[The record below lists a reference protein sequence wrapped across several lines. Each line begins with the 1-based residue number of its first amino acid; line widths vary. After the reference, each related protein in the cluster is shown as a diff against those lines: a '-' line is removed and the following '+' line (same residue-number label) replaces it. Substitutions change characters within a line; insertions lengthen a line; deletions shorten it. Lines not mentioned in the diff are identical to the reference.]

1 VIWVLAA
8 ICAIAAAY
16 QLVALA
22 AVLRHFFFTRNP
34 APASLPPVSILK
46 PMYGADPHLYEALR
60 SHAMQD
66 YPQFEILFGVR
77 SMDDAAVPVI
87 EKLRR
92 DFPALDMR
100 LVLATTTAPNKK
112 VGTLIDLAGKSRYPV
127 LEVNDGDIVVPP
139 AWLRNIVAPLAEPG
153 IGLVTCVYRAFGTG
167 LPARFEAL
175 GVATDFAPSALV
187 APFVGISEFGLGST
201 LAFRRADLEAI
212 GGFEAIAPYLA
223 DDYQLGANIHR
234 LGRRNI
240 IARPVVETHL
250 GAETWREAWRHQV
263 RWARTIRL
271 SRGAYAGLPVTHA
284 TLWAVVAALCG
295 AWWLAAPLLAIRF
308 AMAITAGWFGLRSRD
323 VLRLCWLIP
332 LRDLWGSAVW
342 AAGLFGNQVRWRDR
356 VLRLDNK
363 GRIRP
368 PS

>member
-1 VIWVLAA
+1 VIWLLGAL
-8 ICAIAAAY
+8 CAVAAAY

-22 AVLRHFFFTRNP
+22 AVLRHFFSRRTVTP
-34 APASLPPVSILK
+34 GTLPGISILK
-46 PMYGADPHLYEALR
+46 PMYGPGARLYEALR
-60 SHAMQD
+60 SHAIQD
-66 YPQFEILFGVR
+66 YPRFEILFGVR
-77 SMDDAAVPVI
+77 SMDDPAVAIV
-87 EKLRR
+87 EKLIR

-100 LVLATTTAPNKK
+100 LVLATTTAPNNK
-112 VGTLIDLAGKSRYPV
+112 VGTLIDLAREARYPI
-127 LEVNDGDIVVPP
+127 LEANDSDIVVPP
-139 AWLRNIVAPLAEPG
+139 GWLREIVAPLGDPH

-201 LAFRRADLEAI
+201 LAFRRADLDAV

-223 DDYQLGANIHR
+223 DDYQLGAKIHR

-250 GAETWREAWRHQV
+250 GAETWTEAWRHQV

-284 TLWAVVAALCG
+284 TLWALLAAVCG
-295 AWWLAAPLLAIRF
+295 AWQFAIPLLAIRLTT
-308 AMAITAGWFGLRSRD
+308 AITAGWFALRSTD

-332 LRDLWGSAVW
+332 LRDLWASAVW
-342 AAGLFGNQVRWRDR
+342 AAGLFGREVRWRDR
-356 VLRLDNK
+356 VLKLDEH
-363 GRIRP
+363 GRIV
-368 PS
+368 SH